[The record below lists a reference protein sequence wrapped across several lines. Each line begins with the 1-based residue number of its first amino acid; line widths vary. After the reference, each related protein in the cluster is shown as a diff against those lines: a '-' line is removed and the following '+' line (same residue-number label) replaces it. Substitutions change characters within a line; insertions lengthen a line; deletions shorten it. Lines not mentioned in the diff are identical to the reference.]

1 MTLSMKNTNV
11 SAEKAKRAFSEL
23 LGRVAV
29 GKESFTI
36 TRRGKPVAV
45 LAPTAP
51 AEGLQTLKGWLDNDD
66 SFFGDI
72 KKIIRDRKNHK
83 PRSVRL
89 PRS

>member
-1 MTLSMKNTNV
+1 MGDPVLLI
-11 SAEKAKRAFSEL
+11 KRAFTEL

-51 AEGLQTLKGWLDNDD
+51 AKGLQTLKGWLDKGD
-66 SFFGDI
+66 SFFW
-72 KKIIRDRKNHK
+72 RH
-83 PRSVRL
+83 
-89 PRS
+89 